1 MKALLVAIEVGTIL
15 GLWPPSLRLT
25 SSPYG
30 EARVSAEPGPE
41 TAAPM
46 SLGLP
51 YDHSRTIRGIPAHR
65 RRL

>member
-30 EARVSAEPGPE
+30 EARVFAEPGPE
-41 TAAPM
+41 TAEPM

-51 YDHSRTIRGIPAHR
+51 
-65 RRL
+65 L